1 MRIGWIAAAAGAAMC
16 MTAGAADGVWQ
27 HVTDFRELDDFG
39 RPVKPAH
46 VEMLRARENAGLA
59 GRIDVSTAFG
69 RITRGST
76 HAGADGP
83 GPALTFMTDTFEG
96 LQPIPA
102 NLLNQ
107 ISPSTVW
114 TGASSGLGS
123 ILQQS
128 QLSPLAGATTEN
140 AGGNSTM
147 KLRGFSNT
155 STPPNGT
162 IARLWSYNW
171 VKQYTPQ
178 NTIDIRM
185 VLRADPAAPARQSH
199 ETFVNAIT
207 TTFTSEA
214 SYTTG
219 GFLVDRVLWGG
230 TNPTAGAGLPAGAL
244 TSFYNLGLDPNSFTT
259 GIFQELVYPAGHP
272 NAGQPIQVPVNS
284 WFKMIHEVETS
295 GDAVLK
301 IDFMNGGG
309 EIEGNRTLGLSVS
322 RYDRWNA
329 RFNSEIQNDACY
341 FDNFAAQ
348 GVELVLPVPPPL
360 ECAAG
365 QYLDD
370 LEWLTVGD
378 LFGQN
383 IRWVDATSSKAV
395 ILSETGSKRYRQ
407 NNIFPDD
414 RYRQESITRV
424 PETFATPGNPFRI
437 CADVKI
443 TGGNV
448 TVRGLSPQS
457 LVDNDIITRLF
468 IGREAP
474 PAPFTPRAY
483 IQINNLYNPIDAE
496 GTTTP
501 FDNVAVVGSDVADT
515 GFNYP
520 FDNSY
525 RQVCFQVA
533 DTRAMTVSVGGTNIY
548 TGQAFVNSID
558 RYALESENNAFGAG
572 NTFLFDNLMLQCQA
586 LPNVTLPPFTL
597 VYGDDLEWGI
607 VGVTVGQHDDDG
619 NVTTP
624 FRWSSAANMPIQQGA
639 GTNTTKVLRMENV
652 FRDEDPLVP
661 SDPNFASFTQ
671 ATTLLPN
678 VTASSTRGWAAGGS
692 YMLTDGSTTRLWS
705 PGQATPNVSVFSLGN
720 RLAFSSVTQTLW
732 YTTPNPAFVC
742 PVVSGGPSAVLWV
755 DSGSSL
761 ASLGI
766 GFGQFFS
773 LTTHKNLAGNHT
785 YRINGRLLRDSGGN
799 VVTPASLNTCDGTQ
813 VIVSKN
819 LDIIFLSGGDDN
831 TAAAGSILYADNVK
845 AWALPCLGDTNDD
858 GVVNFND
865 LNNVLSFFGQ
875 SGANIGGNVAP
886 DANGDGVP
894 DDNSTNFSDLNA
906 VLSGF
911 GVPCV

>member
-1 MRIGWIAAAAGAAMC
+1 MC
-16 MTAGAADGVWQ
+16 LSAGAADGVWQ
-27 HVTDFRELDDFG
+27 SLTDYRELDDAG
-39 RPVKPAH
+39 RPVVPSHLGA
-46 VEMLRARENAGLA
+46 LRRTEAGA
-59 GRIDVSTAFG
+59 QQGGRIDLTTAFG
-69 RITRGST
+69 RLARGTSN
-76 HAGADGP
+76 ASPEGP

-114 TGASSGLGS
+114 TGASAGLGS

-128 QLSPLAGATTEN
+128 QLSPLAGATTEA

-147 KLRGFSNT
+147 KLRGFANT
-155 STPPNGT
+155 STPPAGT

-185 VLRADPAAPARQSH
+185 ILRADPAAPARQSH

-230 TNPTAGAGLPAGAL
+230 TNPTAGSGLPAGAL
-244 TSFYNLGLDPNSFTT
+244 PSFYNLGLDPNSFTT
-259 GIFQELVYPAGHP
+259 GIFQELVFPAGHP
-272 NAGQPIQVPVNS
+272 QAGQPILVPINS
-284 WFKMIHEVETS
+284 WFKLIHEVNTS
-295 GDAVLK
+295 GEVVLK

-309 EIEGNRTLGLSVS
+309 EVEGNRTIGLSVS

-329 RFNSEIQNDACY
+329 RFNSEQQNDACY

-360 ECAAG
+360 ECAG
-365 QYLDD
+365 GEYLDD
-370 LEWLTVGD
+370 LEWLTIGD
-378 LFGQN
+378 LFGQS
-383 IRWVDATSSKAV
+383 IRWVDAQSSKAV
-395 ILSETGSKRYRQ
+395 VISETGSKRYRQ
-407 NNIFPDD
+407 FNIFPDD
-414 RYRQESITRV
+414 RYREETITRT

-443 TGGNV
+443 TPGNV

-457 LVDNDIITRLF
+457 LVDNDNVSRLF

-474 PAPFTPRAY
+474 PAPFVARAY
-483 IQINNLYNPIDAE
+483 VQIDNLYDPIDPE

-501 FDNVAVVGSDVADT
+501 FDNVAVIGTHVADT

-520 FDNSY
+520 FDNAY

-533 DTRAMTVSVGGTNIY
+533 DTRAMTVTVGGATIF
-548 TGQAFVNSID
+548 TGTAFVNSID
-558 RYALESENNAFGAG
+558 RYALDSENNAFGAG
-572 NTFLFDNLMLQCQA
+572 NTILFDNLRLQCQA
-586 LPNVTLPPFTL
+586 LPNVVLPPFSL
-597 VYGDDLEWGI
+597 VYHDDLEWGI
-607 VGVTVGQHDDDG
+607 VGVTIGQHDDDG

-639 GTNTTKVLRMENV
+639 GSNSSKVLRMENV
-652 FRDEDPLVP
+652 FRDEDPLP
-661 SDPNFASFTQ
+661 PNDPGFVSFTQ
-671 ATTLLPN
+671 ATTRLPN
-678 VTASSTRGWAAGGS
+678 VTASGSRGWAASGG
-692 YMLTDGSTTRLWS
+692 YMLTDGATTRLWS
-705 PGQATPNVSVFSLGN
+705 PGQSTPNVSVFSLST
-720 RLAFSSVTQTLW
+720 RLAFSSVTQTIW
-732 YTTPNPAFVC
+732 HTTPNPAFVC
-742 PVVSGGPSAVLWV
+742 PVVTGGPSAVNWV
-755 DSGSSL
+755 DTGTSF
-761 ASLGI
+761 ASLGVN
-766 GFGQFFS
+766 FASFFQLS
-773 LTTHKNLAGNHT
+773 IHKNTAGNHS
-785 YRINGRLLRDSGGN
+785 YRINGRLLRDSLGN
-799 VVTPASLNTCDGTQ
+799 VVKPNSLSTCDGTQ
-813 VIVSKN
+813 MVLSKN
-819 LDIIFLSGGDDN
+819 LDILFLSGGDEN
-831 TAAAGSILYADNVK
+831 TALAGSILYADDVR

-875 SGANIGGNVAP
+875 SGPNVGGNVAP
-886 DANGDGVP
+886 DADGDGVP